1 MVSLKVTPSSRSVL
15 AQLDTPLEF
24 SDHVNK
30 LCLATFDSSF
40 TTCSVSGASNTSY
53 TATVPTSVSWCEDKL
68 CLSHETEESGERL
81 SWSGV
86 LTCSSSSN
94 PGLYYGVA
102 VYSSS
107 TTANP
112 FTNLASFTALIS
124 SSNPV
129 PPLSDHCKGFRCRL
143 GACISPEQ
151 VCDRQWDCQEGEE
164 EVSCPDISSTSLPL
178 CARHHHDPDH
188 CLCPAGTRRCD
199 NNLCLGSS
207 YWCNGVSECGD
218 TSDEPALCSS
228 CLGRLSLREPSKLCD
243 GIKDC
248 PDYEDELPESCG
260 CPEGSWRCD
269 HLSLTA
275 GEERTQAGKCIEMS
289 ELCDGHDD
297 CPSGEDET
305 HSQCIALSTKDDI
318 QQDLFHSPVSQ
329 AEGFL
334 KVRTYGVWYTYCAPA
349 WASSYATAMC
359 LALGFEE
366 SREWRRGESQQ
377 ASLLSPQEDQ
387 SSIPASNCS
396 TVYLHCANQ

>member
-129 PPLSDHCKGFRCRL
+129 PPLSDHCQGFRCRL

-178 CARHHHDPDH
+178 CARTP
-188 CLCPAGTRRCD
+188 T
-199 NNLCLGSS
+199 
-207 YWCNGVSECGD
+207 
-218 TSDEPALCSS
+218 
-228 CLGRLSLREPSKLCD
+228 
-243 GIKDC
+243 
-248 PDYEDELPESCG
+248 
-260 CPEGSWRCD
+260 
-269 HLSLTA
+269 
-275 GEERTQAGKCIEMS
+275 
-289 ELCDGHDD
+289 
-297 CPSGEDET
+297 
-305 HSQCIALSTKDDI
+305 LST
-318 QQDLFHSPVSQ
+318 
-329 AEGFL
+329 
-334 KVRTYGVWYTYCAPA
+334 
-349 WASSYATAMC
+349 
-359 LALGFEE
+359 
-366 SREWRRGESQQ
+366 
-377 ASLLSPQEDQ
+377 
-387 SSIPASNCS
+387 
-396 TVYLHCANQ
+396 